1 MSQALPD
8 LNHAYEQLK
17 DVLTAGL
24 RRQVL
29 LGVCASGQQA
39 ASVNSRLKL
48 DTQHQGT
55 NLLPVVWPNQQPQLL
70 QAIADLWVEHP
81 QQFESATP
89 PTLVLPQV
97 IALTQAP
104 AGVQQ
109 RFLRQL
115 HSLVAHIPDWNFNL
129 LLWVNAPWLAQL
141 QQAAPEFWR
150 WHTGVFW
157 FSALPETTLPA
168 SNAELEAGA
177 ADGTVLPTAQ
187 DRPAQGDR
195 AKDNLAKG
203 VRLNG
208 RWTDPIDAL
217 TAAPNGVVSE
227 TNAATA
233 VAPSAAPLANA
244 SNLPAA
250 LKQYRSRL
258 TQGDSSLTTLNQAI
272 YTAQGMI
279 QQGREVTPEH
289 WNDLGNFYWLRSR
302 HPERAHQ
309 PIPDLLQALQHYEQA
324 LSQIGDPQ
332 AAPQLYAMVQNN
344 LGAAYSDLAQ
354 QDEPIA
360 NLQRAIQAYETSL
373 QYRTAESEPSKY
385 SATQNNLGTAYWY
398 LSQHQDPA
406 AHLEAAIA
414 AYGQASQIA
423 EQQANWA
430 SWAML
435 QNNLGTTHWQLVQHS
450 QDLAHLEAAITAYQN
465 SLKYRTVDAVPAAY
479 AATQNNIAAAY
490 WYLANQPEQT
500 REQVKTALDAT
511 IAAYQDATEI
521 AARLSR
527 QAPPLFVSFDFLAA
541 YHNLGV
547 VHYQLATET
556 RFDLPQTE
564 QQQHLYA
571 AVTAYSQA
579 LQYLNPDSEA
589 FTATLMGLV
598 QATKACYVL
607 GGTSAQSKAL
617 QRVPSKLLS
626 QLLAQLKT

>member
-1 MSQALPD
+1 MSPTLPD
-8 LNHAYEQLK
+8 LNPAYDQLK
-17 DVLTAGL
+17 DVLAAGL

-48 DTQHQGT
+48 DVQHQGA

-70 QAIADLWVEHP
+70 QAIADLWMAHP
-81 QQFESATP
+81 QEFESTTP

-97 IALTQAP
+97 IALTQAS
-104 AGVQQ
+104 ATTQQ

-115 HSLVAHIPDWNFNL
+115 RSLVTHIPDWNFNL

-157 FSALPETTLPA
+157 FSALPETNLPETNSPA
-168 SNAELEAGA
+168 TNLLTTNLPEAQSS
-177 ADGTVLPTAQ
+177 TAKSPDSEPKGQ
-187 DRPAQGDR
+187 GRDPAQGDLP
-195 AKDNLAKG
+195 K
-203 VRLNG
+203 LNG
-208 RWTDPIDAL
+208 HWTNPVDAL
-217 TAAPNGVVSE
+217 ETPPNGAAAAE
-227 TNAATA
+227 TNTTIATL
-233 VAPSAAPLANA
+233 PLQ

-258 TQGDSSLTTLNQAI
+258 SQGDRSLTTLNQAI
-272 YTAQGMI
+272 HTAQAMM
-279 QQGREVTPEH
+279 QQRLNATPEH
-289 WNDLGNFYWLRSR
+289 LNDLGNFYWLRSR
-302 HPERAHQ
+302 HPEQAHQ
-309 PIPDLLQALQHYEQA
+309 PIPDLRQALQHYEQA
-324 LSQIGDPQ
+324 LDQIDDP
-332 AAPQLYAMVQNN
+332 AATPQLYAMVQNN
-344 LGAAYSDLAQ
+344 LGAAYGDLAQ
-354 QDEPIA
+354 QDEPILH
-360 NLQRAIQAYETSL
+360 LQQAIQAYETSL
-373 QYRTAESEPSKY
+373 QYRTAEAEPGKY

-406 AHLEAAIA
+406 GHLQAAIA
-414 AYGQASQIA
+414 AYQQASQIA
-423 EQQANWA
+423 EQQRDWP

-450 QDLAHLEAAITAYQN
+450 QDLAHLEAAIAAYQN
-465 SLKYRTVDAVPAAY
+465 SLKYRTLEAVPAAY

-500 REQVKTALDAT
+500 REQVKTALDET
-511 IAAYQDATEI
+511 IAAYQAATEI

-527 QAPPLFVSFDFLAA
+527 QDPPVFVSFDFLAA

-556 RFDLPQTE
+556 RFDLPQTQ

-579 LQYLNPDSEA
+579 LQYLSPDSDA
-589 FTATLMGLV
+589 FRATLMGLV
-598 QATKACYVL
+598 PGGSIPEWNVSPLVLEVLATELTGKGADY
-607 GGTSAQSKAL
+607 S
-617 QRVPSKLLS
+617 
-626 QLLAQLKT
+626 